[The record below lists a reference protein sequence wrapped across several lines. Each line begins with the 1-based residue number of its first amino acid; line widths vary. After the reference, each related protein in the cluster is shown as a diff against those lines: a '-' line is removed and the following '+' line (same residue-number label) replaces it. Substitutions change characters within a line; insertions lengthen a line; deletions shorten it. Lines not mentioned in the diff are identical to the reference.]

1 VENIVATGELSAV
14 QNNEEGFMKQLRL
27 GKSFLYGL
35 DENERPICLVRTRL
49 HYASDQ
55 DPKDLEKFTVWE
67 METARLML
75 KGKVDTACVLFD
87 MTGFTVPQKRL
98 SLTVDG

>member
-1 VENIVATGELSAV
+1 VENLDAQGELYAA
-14 QNNEEGFMKQLRL
+14 QNNEQGFMKQLRL

-35 DENERPICLVRTRL
+35 DAHERPICLIRTRL

-87 MTGFTVPQKRL
+87 MTGFSVRL
-98 SLTVDG
+98 GRFFLL